1 MAPDSYVYALRLA
14 AVKPRTAVGSSRL
27 AVLRVCTM
35 FHDSVVSLHVDA
47 TLAAVSSQKRD
58 ALGTRTAPPARV
70 FGHPVPYQWLSF
82 TKPIRNSDLAQP
94 VPTSCVTNDS
104 DVKLAVDAELPGLC
118 VEQAAQSPVRLSTTC
133 CDR

>member
-1 MAPDSYVYALRLA
+1 MRITQPARLVIQPARLRD
-14 AVKPRTAVGSSRL
+14 P
-27 AVLRVCTM
+27 
-35 FHDSVVSLHVDA
+35 
-47 TLAAVSSQKRD
+47 
-58 ALGTRTAPPARV
+58 TRTPRYPTRTPRYPTRASSLRA
-70 FGHPVPYQWLSF
+70 PYQWLSF